1 MDVLSYAVSHPTF
14 PHETTANQ
22 FFSESQFES
31 YRMLGYEIASN
42 ALQYAEREED
52 ASKPTASKDTLAKP
66 ASDFRVLESKMTLD
80 QVVEHLHTHLKR
92 PPEPPGRSEPVD
104 PSSSAG

>member
-1 MDVLSYAVSHPTF
+1 MDVLSYAVSHSTF

-42 ALQYAEREED
+42 ALQYAERED
-52 ASKPTASKDTLAKP
+52 VAASKPATSKDTLAKP
-66 ASDFRVLESKMTLD
+66 ASEFRVLESTMTLD
-80 QVVEHLHTHLKR
+80 QVVKHLYDHLMR
-92 PPEPPGRSEPVD
+92 PPESPG
-104 PSSSAG
+104 